1 MSAPYAST
9 VMTGNAGARGDD
21 PPSTP
26 RGGASS
32 ASSDRSGSRPDR
44 RSLLLTILGA
54 GSISA
59 SAILVKLAGTP
70 AATTA
75 FFRCFLALPVLVAL
89 AAVEQRRHGPRLS
102 GARAGAFLAGLFLA
116 VDLVL
121 WNHAIA
127 EVGAGIATVLG
138 NMQVV
143 FIALTAWVLLRELP
157 ERRLLIALPVV
168 MAGVVIVSEL
178 AGAATGGVPPPARY
192 VYRSLTSVAHA

>member
-9 VMTGNAGARGDD
+9 VMTSNDRG
-21 PPSTP
+21 
-26 RGGASS
+26 
-32 ASSDRSGSRPDR
+32 GSRPDR
-44 RSLLLTILGA
+44 RPLLLAVLGA

-89 AAVEQRRHGPRLS
+89 AAAEQRRHGPRLS

-121 WNHAIA
+121 WNHAIG
-127 EVGAGIATVLG
+127 EVRACVARGLG
-138 NMQVV
+138 H
-143 FIALTAWVLLRELP
+143 LP
-157 ERRLLIALPVV
+157 GPV
-168 MAGVVIVSEL
+168 
-178 AGAATGGVPPPARY
+178 
-192 VYRSLTSVAHA
+192 